1 VIGVAEKNRKPSK
14 PAMTRKE
21 MNAEIVRPTLVLFLC
36 GLIITAILAV
46 VYQVTDPIIR
56 ASAAQEQETALR
68 KVLPD
73 ADAFDEARDP
83 KEISAEGITVPST
96 VSAVYRGTTGGQ
108 FAGYAVSV
116 APKGYGGK
124 IILIAGIG
132 PDGTLKGLTMVS
144 MNETPGLGTRARDAD
159 FLGKYAGLS
168 AADGLQVVKKASDRK
183 GDIQALSGATVTSR
197 AVTRGVADALQVAR
211 DLIEKGGK

>member
-1 VIGVAEKNRKPSK
+1 MAEKTGKTQK

-21 MNAEIVRPTLVLFLC
+21 WNTEIIRPTLVLFLC
-36 GLIITAILAV
+36 GLFITAVLAV

-56 ASAAQEQETALR
+56 ASAAEEQKLALK

-73 ADAFDEARDP
+73 ADAFDSVLTTE
-83 KEISAEGITVPST
+83 KLSEKGIPVPAT
-96 VSAVYRGTTGGQ
+96 VSAVYRGTASGQ

-124 IILIAGIG
+124 IVLIAGIG
-132 PDGTLKGLTMVS
+132 PDGAIKGVTLVS
-144 MNETPGLGTRARDAD
+144 QNETPGLGTRAKDPV

-168 AADGLQVVKKASDRK
+168 AGDGLQVVKKASDRK

-197 AVTRGVADALQVAR
+197 AVTRGISDALAVVR
-211 DLIEKGGK
+211 DLMEKEGK

>member
-1 VIGVAEKNRKPSK
+1 MAEKTGKMQK

-21 MNAEIVRPTLVLFLC
+21 WSKEIIRPTLVLFLC
-36 GLIITAILAV
+36 GLFITAILAV

-56 ASAAQEQETALR
+56 ASAAEEQKLALK
-68 KVLPD
+68 KVLPE
-73 ADAFDEARDP
+73 ADSFDPALTPDKL
-83 KEISAEGITVPST
+83 KEKGVTVPST
-96 VSAVYRGTTGGQ
+96 VSAVFRGTASGQ

-124 IILIAGIG
+124 IVLIAGIG
-132 PDGTLKGLTMVS
+132 PDGAMEGVTLVS
-144 MNETPGLGTRARDAD
+144 QNETPGLGTRAKDPA

-168 AADGLQVVKKASDRK
+168 AGDGLQVVKKVSVRK

-197 AVTRGVADALQVAR
+197 AVTRGISDALAVVR
-211 DLIEKGGK
+211 DLMEKEGK